1 MCQSHVLVNTLRN
14 TISTALLDDHQ
25 LFLVWY
31 FCSAYRVYKLLVV
44 FWANLHLWYRLTH
57 GHYSVWSARQSCCL
71 PFAVVF
77 KKMIQVKLKCPV
89 NLKKGGNWYPSYSP
103 VFPAIIKASNALCK
117 LSGTSSN
124 YMVLW
129 ILVVNFQY
137 IFLCKTSEAYIAIG
151 AFSSGNVAGNTLRS
165 SHTQVL
171 VLRTQVQI
179 VFSVFISFCS
189 EENHVCVAD

>member
-1 MCQSHVLVNTLRN
+1 
-14 TISTALLDDHQ
+14 
-25 LFLVWY
+25 
-31 FCSAYRVYKLLVV
+31 
-44 FWANLHLWYRLTH
+44 
-57 GHYSVWSARQSCCL
+57 
-71 PFAVVF
+71 
-77 KKMIQVKLKCPV
+77 
-89 NLKKGGNWYPSYSP
+89 
-103 VFPAIIKASNALCK
+103 
-117 LSGTSSN
+117 
-124 YMVLW
+124 MVLW